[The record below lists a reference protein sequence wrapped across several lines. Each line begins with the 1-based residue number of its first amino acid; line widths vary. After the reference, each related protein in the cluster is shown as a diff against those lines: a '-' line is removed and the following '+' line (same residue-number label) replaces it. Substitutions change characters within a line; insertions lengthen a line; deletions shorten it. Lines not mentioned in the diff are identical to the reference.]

1 MKEKRKQTESYEAS
15 HIVRFE
21 KNGITLIA
29 LVVTIVILLI
39 LAGVSLNLALGSNG
53 IVMKASEAKAETNH
67 SLVYETIQMKS
78 DEYSMD
84 LENEEKGDLLAYL
97 QWNQIIND
105 NNEVNVEVLIGKKL
119 STGNGSGNR
128 DVYVVEENTDD
139 NTYELVY
146 KKHEN
151 IADRNLGVIGY
162 EKIGNDDPSDS
173 DIFDFDPITGSIAL
187 KNAQSY
193 YTDHCTGD
201 GQVTRLKKIVVP
213 AEIDGVTVKKVG
225 GVEKIHD
232 SGTTW
237 EKRYSIGFQSPYVE
251 EVVLPTTITSIENNA
266 FCNCTNLKKVNIPNT
281 ITSIDYNAFCNCTNL
296 KKVNI
301 PNSVTSIGNS
311 AFSGCTGLTSITI
324 PDSITS
330 IGSSTFYECTG
341 LTSIT
346 IPDSIT
352 IINRETFF
360 GCTDLTSVII
370 PNTVTKI
377 SDTAFSNCSGLTN
390 ITIPNSVTI
399 IENYAFSNCSGLTSI
414 TIPNGVISIGYYAFG
429 RCSGLTSIRVDENN
443 TVYDSRDNCN
453 ALIEK
458 STNELMVGCKNTT
471 IPNSVTSIGNSA
483 FNGCTGL
490 TSVTIPDSVTKIG
503 ESAFR
508 ECIGLTSVTIPNS
521 VTKIGRMAFYEC
533 VGLTNITIPNSVT
546 DIGSE
551 AFFKCTELANIVVDE
566 NNTVY
571 DSRDNCNAV
580 IEKNTNKLVFGCKNT
595 TIPNNVTSIG
605 DSAFYGCTGLT
616 SITIPSS
623 VTSIGNS
630 AFSGC
635 TGLTSITIPS
645 SVTSIGRSTFSGCTG
660 LTSIMIPSSVTSIDS
675 WAFGGWTSNQTIN
688 CEVSPKP
695 SGWKINWN
703 GSCNAQINWNVK

>member
-1 MKEKRKQTESYEAS
+1 MKEKRKQTESYS
-15 HIVRFE
+15 HTVRFE

-162 EKIGNDDPSDS
+162 EKIENDDPSDS

-193 YTDHCTGD
+193 YTDHYTGD

-251 EVVLPTTITSIENNA
+251 EIVLPTTITSIDNDA
-266 FCNCTNLKKVNIPNT
+266 FY
-281 ITSIDYNAFCNCTNL
+281 DCTNL

-301 PNSVTSIGNS
+301 PNSVTSIGDS

-330 IGSSTFYECTG
+330 IGYAAFRRTG
-341 LTSIT
+341 LTSAT

-360 GCTDLTSVII
+360 GCADLTSVII

-377 SDTAFSNCSGLTN
+377 SDA
-390 ITIPNSVTI
+390 
-399 IENYAFSNCSGLTSI
+399 AFSNCSGLTSI
-414 TIPNGVISIGYYAFG
+414 TIPNGVISIGYYTFDK
-429 RCSGLTSIRVDENN
+429 CIGLTSIRVDENN

-483 FNGCTGL
+483 FDGCTGL

-503 ESAFR
+503 
-508 ECIGLTSVTIPNS
+508 
-521 VTKIGRMAFYEC
+521 RMAFCEC

-546 DIGSE
+546 DIGSK

-580 IEKNTNKLVFGCKNT
+580 IEKNTNKLVSGCKNT

-605 DSAFYGCTGLT
+605 ESAFSSCSGLT
-616 SITIPSS
+616 NITIPDS

-630 AFSGC
+630 AFYE
-635 TGLTSITIPS
+635 
-645 SVTSIGRSTFSGCTG
+645 CTG
-660 LTSIMIPSSVTSIDS
+660 LTSIMIPSSVTNIDG

-688 CEVSPKP
+688 CEVLSKP
-695 SGWKINWN
+695 SGWKNNWN
-703 GSCNAQINWNVK
+703 GGCNAQIKWNAK

>member
-1 MKEKRKQTESYEAS
+1 MKEKRKQTESYS
-15 HIVRFE
+15 HTVRFE

-162 EKIGNDDPSDS
+162 EKIENDDPSDS

-193 YTDHCTGD
+193 YTDHYTGD

-213 AEIDGVTVKKVG
+213 AEFDGVTVKKVG

-251 EVVLPTTITSIENNA
+251 EIVLPTTITSIDNDA
-266 FCNCTNLKKVNIPNT
+266 FY
-281 ITSIDYNAFCNCTNL
+281 DCTNL

-301 PNSVTSIGNS
+301 PNSVTSIGDS

-330 IGSSTFYECTG
+330 IGYAAFRRTG
-341 LTSIT
+341 LTSAT

-360 GCTDLTSVII
+360 GCADLTSVII

-377 SDTAFSNCSGLTN
+377 SDA
-390 ITIPNSVTI
+390 
-399 IENYAFSNCSGLTSI
+399 AFSNCSGLTSI
-414 TIPNGVISIGYYAFG
+414 TIPNGVISIGYYTFDK
-429 RCSGLTSIRVDENN
+429 CIGLTSIRVDENN

-483 FNGCTGL
+483 FDGCTGL

-503 ESAFR
+503 
-508 ECIGLTSVTIPNS
+508 
-521 VTKIGRMAFYEC
+521 RMAFCEC

-546 DIGSE
+546 DIGSK

-580 IEKNTNKLVFGCKNT
+580 IEKNTNKLVSGCKNT

-605 DSAFYGCTGLT
+605 ESAFSSCSGLT
-616 SITIPSS
+616 NITIPDS

-630 AFSGC
+630 AFYE
-635 TGLTSITIPS
+635 
-645 SVTSIGRSTFSGCTG
+645 CTG
-660 LTSIMIPSSVTSIDS
+660 LTSIMIPSSVTNIDG

-688 CEVSPKP
+688 CEVLSKP
-695 SGWKINWN
+695 SGWKNNWN
-703 GSCNAQINWNVK
+703 GGCNAQIKWNAK

>member
-15 HIVRFE
+15 HTVRFE

-67 SLVYETIQMKS
+67 SLVYETIQVKS
-78 DEYSMD
+78 DEYSMN

-193 YTDHCTGD
+193 YTDHYTGD

-251 EVVLPTTITSIENNA
+251 EVVLPTTITSIDNDA
-266 FCNCTNLKKVNIPNT
+266 FY
-281 ITSIDYNAFCNCTNL
+281 DCTNL

-301 PNSVTSIGNS
+301 PNSVTSIGDF
-311 AFSGCTGLTSITI
+311 AFSGCTGLTSIMI

-330 IGSSTFYECTG
+330 IGYAAFQRTG
-341 LTSIT
+341 LTSAT

-352 IINRETFF
+352 IINEETFS

-377 SDTAFSNCSGLTN
+377 SYEAFSNCSGLTN

-399 IENYAFSNCSGLTSI
+399 IENYAFSNCYRLTSI
-414 TIPNGVISIGYYAFG
+414 AIVESVTSIGNYAFY

-483 FNGCTGL
+483 FYGCT
-490 TSVTIPDSVTKIG
+490 
-503 ESAFR
+503 
-508 ECIGLTSVTIPNS
+508 GLTSVTIPNS
-521 VTKIGRMAFYEC
+521 VTKLGESAFRECAGLASIEIPNSVTEIGSTAFYEC
-533 VGLTNITIPNSVT
+533 VGLTNITISNSVT
-546 DIGSE
+546 DIGNE
-551 AFFKCTELANIVVDE
+551 AFCKCTELANIVVDE

-580 IEKNTNKLVFGCKNT
+580 IEKNTNKLVLGCKNT

-605 DSAFYGCTGLT
+605 DSAFYECTGLT

-645 SVTSIGRSTFSGCTG
+645 SVTRIGRSTFYECTG

-688 CEVSPKP
+688 CEDLSKP

-703 GSCNAQINWNVK
+703 GSCNAQIKWNAK

>member
-1 MKEKRKQTESYEAS
+1 MKRERKQTESLAAS
-15 HIVRFE
+15 HTVRFE

-78 DEYSMD
+78 DEYSMN
-84 LENEEKGDLLAYL
+84 LENEEKGNLLAYL
-97 QWNQIIND
+97 KWNQIIND
-105 NNEVNVEVLIGKKL
+105 NNEVNVEALIGKKL

-173 DIFDFDPITGSIAL
+173 DIFDFNPITGSIAL

-193 YTDHCTGD
+193 YTDHYTGD

-251 EVVLPTTITSIENNA
+251 EVVLPTTITGIDNDA
-266 FCNCTNLKKVNIPNT
+266 FY
-281 ITSIDYNAFCNCTNL
+281 DCTNL

-301 PNSVTSIGNS
+301 PNSVTSIGDF
-311 AFSGCTGLTSITI
+311 AFSGCTGLTSIML

-330 IGSSTFYECTG
+330 IGSFAFSGCTG
-341 LTSIT
+341 LTSIK

-352 IINRETFF
+352 SIENSVFSE
-360 GCTDLTSVII
+360 CTKLTSVII

-377 SDTAFSNCSGLTN
+377 SYEAFSNCSGLTN

-399 IENYAFSNCSGLTSI
+399 IENYAFSNCYRLTSI
-414 TIPNGVISIGYYAFG
+414 AIVESVTSIGNYAFY

-483 FNGCTGL
+483 FYGCTGL
-490 TSVTIPDSVTKIG
+490 TSVTIPNRVTKLG

-508 ECIGLTSVTIPNS
+508 ECAGLASIEIPNS
-521 VTKIGRMAFYEC
+521 VTEIGSTAFYEC
-533 VGLTNITIPNSVT
+533 VGLTNITISNSVT
-546 DIGSE
+546 DIGNE
-551 AFFKCTELANIVVDE
+551 AFCKCTELANIVVDE

-605 DSAFYGCTGLT
+605 DTAFFECTGLT

-645 SVTSIGRSTFSGCTG
+645 SVTRIGRSTFYECTG

-703 GSCNAQINWNVK
+703 GSCNAQINWNAK

>member
-1 MKEKRKQTESYEAS
+1 MKEKRKQTESYETS
-15 HIVRFE
+15 HTVRFE

-78 DEYSMD
+78 DEYSMN
-84 LENEEKGDLLAYL
+84 LENEEKGNLLAYL

-105 NNEVNVEVLIGKKL
+105 NNEVNVEALIGKKL

-301 PNSVTSIGNS
+301 PNSVTSIGSS
-311 AFSGCTGLTSITI
+311 AFSG
-324 PDSITS
+324 
-330 IGSSTFYECTG
+330 CTG

-360 GCTDLTSVII
+360 GCADLTSVII

-377 SDTAFSNCSGLTN
+377 SYAAFSNCSGLTN

-453 ALIEK
+453 AVIEK
-458 STNELMVGCKNTT
+458 DTNKLVFGCKNTT

-483 FNGCTGL
+483 FDGCTGL
-490 TSVTIPDSVTKIG
+490 TSVTIPDSVTEIG
-503 ESAFR
+503 VSTFR

-546 DIGSE
+546 DIDNE
-551 AFFKCTELANIVVDE
+551 AFCKCTELANIVVDE

-605 DSAFYGCTGLT
+605 ESAFSSCSGLT
-616 SITIPSS
+616 NITIPDS

-630 AFSGC
+630 AFYE
-635 TGLTSITIPS
+635 
-645 SVTSIGRSTFSGCTG
+645 CTG
-660 LTSIMIPSSVTSIDS
+660 LTSIMIPSSVTSIDG

-688 CEVSPKP
+688 CEVLSKP

-703 GSCNAQINWNVK
+703 GYCNVKIKWNVQQ

>member
-15 HIVRFE
+15 HTVRLG

-78 DEYSMD
+78 DEYSMN

-193 YTDHCTGD
+193 YTDHYTGD
-201 GQVTRLKKIVVP
+201 GQVTKLKKIVVP
-213 AEIDGVTVKKVG
+213 EEIDGVTVKKVG
-225 GVEKIHD
+225 GVKKIHD
-232 SGTTW
+232 PGTTW
-237 EKRYSIGFQSPYVE
+237 ERRYSIGFQSTYVE
-251 EVVLPTTITSIENNA
+251 EVVLPTTITSIDNNA
-266 FCNCTNLKKVNIPNT
+266 FYNCTNLKKVN
-281 ITSIDYNAFCNCTNL
+281 
-296 KKVNI
+296 V
-301 PNSVTSIGNS
+301 PNSVTSIGEY
-311 AFSGCTGLTSITI
+311 AFAGTAITSITI

-330 IGSSTFYECTG
+330 IEYSVFC
-341 LTSIT
+341 
-346 IPDSIT
+346 
-352 IINRETFF
+352 
-360 GCTDLTSVII
+360 GCTELTSVII

-377 SDTAFSNCSGLTN
+377 SYAAFSNCSGLTN

-399 IENYAFSNCSGLTSI
+399 IEDYAFSNCYRLTSI
-414 TIPNGVISIGYYAFG
+414 AIVESVTSIGNYAFY

-471 IPNSVTSIGNSA
+471 IPNSVTSIANSA
-483 FNGCTGL
+483 FDGCTGL
-490 TSVTIPDSVTKIG
+490 TSVTIPDSVTEIG

-521 VTKIGRMAFYEC
+521 VTKIGRMAFYVC

-605 DSAFYGCTGLT
+605 NSAFYGCTGLT

-623 VTSIGNS
+623 VTR
-630 AFSGC
+630 
-635 TGLTSITIPS
+635 
-645 SVTSIGRSTFSGCTG
+645 IGRSTFYECTG

-675 WAFGGWTSNQTIN
+675 WAFDGWTSNQTIN
-688 CEVSPKP
+688 CGVSSKP
-695 SGWKINWN
+695 SGWKNNWN
-703 GSCNAQINWNVK
+703 YGCNAKIKWNVQQ

>member
-15 HIVRFE
+15 HTVRFE

-232 SGTTW
+232 PGTTW

-266 FCNCTNLKKVNIPNT
+266 FCNCTNLKKVNIPN
-281 ITSIDYNAFCNCTNL
+281 
-296 KKVNI
+296 
-301 PNSVTSIGNS
+301 SVTSIGSS

-330 IGSSTFYECTG
+330 IGSSAFSECTG

-360 GCTDLTSVII
+360 GCADLTSVII

-377 SDTAFSNCSGLTN
+377 SYAAFSNCSGLTN

-453 ALIEK
+453 AVIEK
-458 STNELMVGCKNTT
+458 DTNKLVFGCKNTT

-483 FNGCTGL
+483 FDGCTGL
-490 TSVTIPDSVTKIG
+490 TSVTIPDSVTEIG
-503 ESAFR
+503 VSTFR

-546 DIGSE
+546 DIDNE
-551 AFFKCTELANIVVDE
+551 AFCKCTELANIVVDE

-605 DSAFYGCTGLT
+605 ESAFSSCSGLT
-616 SITIPSS
+616 NITIPDS

-630 AFSGC
+630 AFYE
-635 TGLTSITIPS
+635 
-645 SVTSIGRSTFSGCTG
+645 CTG
-660 LTSIMIPSSVTSIDS
+660 LTSIMIPSSVTSIDG

-688 CEVSPKP
+688 CEVLSKP

-703 GSCNAQINWNVK
+703 GYCNAQINWNAK

>member
-15 HIVRFE
+15 HTVRFE

-193 YTDHCTGD
+193 YTDHYTGD

-251 EVVLPTTITSIENNA
+251 EVVLPTTITSIDNDA
-266 FCNCTNLKKVNIPNT
+266 FY
-281 ITSIDYNAFCNCTNL
+281 DCTNL

-301 PNSVTSIGNS
+301 PNSVTSIGSS

-330 IGSSTFYECTG
+330 IGSSAFSECTG

-360 GCTDLTSVII
+360 GCADLTSVII

-377 SDTAFSNCSGLTN
+377 SYAAFSNCSGLTN

-453 ALIEK
+453 AVIEK
-458 STNELMVGCKNTT
+458 DTNKLVFGCKNTT

-483 FNGCTGL
+483 FDGCTGL
-490 TSVTIPDSVTKIG
+490 TSVTIPDSVTEIG
-503 ESAFR
+503 VSTFR

-546 DIGSE
+546 DIDNE
-551 AFFKCTELANIVVDE
+551 AFCKCTELANIVVDE

-605 DSAFYGCTGLT
+605 ESAFSSCSGLT
-616 SITIPSS
+616 NITIPDS

-630 AFSGC
+630 AFYE
-635 TGLTSITIPS
+635 
-645 SVTSIGRSTFSGCTG
+645 CTG
-660 LTSIMIPSSVTSIDS
+660 LTSIMIPSSVTSIDG

-688 CEVSPKP
+688 CEVLSKP

-703 GSCNAQINWNVK
+703 GYCNVKIKWNVQQ

>member
-15 HIVRFE
+15 HTVRFE

-193 YTDHCTGD
+193 YTDHYTGD

-251 EVVLPTTITSIENNA
+251 EVVLPTTITSIDNDA
-266 FCNCTNLKKVNIPNT
+266 FY
-281 ITSIDYNAFCNCTNL
+281 DCTNL

-301 PNSVTSIGNS
+301 PNSVTSIGSS

-330 IGSSTFYECTG
+330 IGSSAFSECTG

-360 GCTDLTSVII
+360 GCADLTSVII

-377 SDTAFSNCSGLTN
+377 SYAAFSNCSGLTN

-453 ALIEK
+453 A
-458 STNELMVGCKNTT
+458 
-471 IPNSVTSIGNSA
+471 
-483 FNGCTGL
+483 
-490 TSVTIPDSVTKIG
+490 
-503 ESAFR
+503 
-508 ECIGLTSVTIPNS
+508 
-521 VTKIGRMAFYEC
+521 
-533 VGLTNITIPNSVT
+533 
-546 DIGSE
+546 
-551 AFFKCTELANIVVDE
+551 
-566 NNTVY
+566 
-571 DSRDNCNAV
+571 V

-605 DSAFYGCTGLT
+605 ESAFSSCSGLT
-616 SITIPSS
+616 NITIPDS

-630 AFSGC
+630 AFYE
-635 TGLTSITIPS
+635 
-645 SVTSIGRSTFSGCTG
+645 CTG
-660 LTSIMIPSSVTSIDS
+660 LTSIMIPSSVTSIDG

-688 CEVSPKP
+688 CEVLSKP

-703 GSCNAQINWNVK
+703 GYCNVKIKWNVQQ

>member
-15 HIVRFE
+15 HTVRFE

-67 SLVYETIQMKS
+67 SLVYETIQVKS
-78 DEYSMD
+78 DEYSMN

-193 YTDHCTGD
+193 YTDHYTGD

-251 EVVLPTTITSIENNA
+251 EVVLPTTITSIDNDA
-266 FCNCTNLKKVNIPNT
+266 FY
-281 ITSIDYNAFCNCTNL
+281 DCTNL

-301 PNSVTSIGNS
+301 PNSVTSIGDF
-311 AFSGCTGLTSITI
+311 AFSGCTGLTSIMI

-330 IGSSTFYECTG
+330 IGYAAFQRTG
-341 LTSIT
+341 LTSAT

-352 IINRETFF
+352 IINEETFS

-377 SDTAFSNCSGLTN
+377 SYEAFSNCSGLTN

-399 IENYAFSNCSGLTSI
+399 IENYAF
-414 TIPNGVISIGYYAFG
+414 Y

-483 FNGCTGL
+483 F
-490 TSVTIPDSVTKIG
+490 
-503 ESAFR
+503 
-508 ECIGLTSVTIPNS
+508 
-521 VTKIGRMAFYEC
+521 Y
-533 VGLTNITIPNSVT
+533 
-546 DIGSE
+546 
-551 AFFKCTELANIVVDE
+551 
-566 NNTVY
+566 
-571 DSRDNCNAV
+571 
-580 IEKNTNKLVFGCKNT
+580 
-595 TIPNNVTSIG
+595 
-605 DSAFYGCTGLT
+605 
-616 SITIPSS
+616 
-623 VTSIGNS
+623 
-630 AFSGC
+630 
-635 TGLTSITIPS
+635 
-645 SVTSIGRSTFSGCTG
+645 
-660 LTSIMIPSSVTSIDS
+660 
-675 WAFGGWTSNQTIN
+675 
-688 CEVSPKP
+688 
-695 SGWKINWN
+695 
-703 GSCNAQINWNVK
+703 

>member
-15 HIVRFE
+15 HTVRFE

-78 DEYSMD
+78 DEYSMN

-193 YTDHCTGD
+193 YTDHYTGD

-251 EVVLPTTITSIENNA
+251 EVVLPTTITSIDNDA
-266 FCNCTNLKKVNIPNT
+266 FY
-281 ITSIDYNAFCNCTNL
+281 DCTNL

-301 PNSVTSIGNS
+301 PNSITSIGDF
-311 AFSGCTGLTSITI
+311 AFSGCTGLTSIML

-330 IGSSTFYECTG
+330 IGYAAFQRTG
-341 LTSIT
+341 LTSAT

-352 IINRETFF
+352 IINEETFSE
-360 GCTDLTSVII
+360 CTDLTSVII

-377 SDTAFSNCSGLTN
+377 SYEAFSNCSGLTN

-399 IENYAFSNCSGLTSI
+399 IENYAFSNCYRLTSI
-414 TIPNGVISIGYYAFG
+414 VIVESVTSIGNYAFY

-483 FNGCTGL
+483 FYGCT
-490 TSVTIPDSVTKIG
+490 
-503 ESAFR
+503 
-508 ECIGLTSVTIPNS
+508 GLTSVTIPNS
-521 VTKIGRMAFYEC
+521 VTKLGESAFRECAGLASIEIPNSVTEIGSTAFYEC
-533 VGLTNITIPNSVT
+533 VGLTNITISNSVT
-546 DIGSE
+546 DIGNE
-551 AFFKCTELANIVVDE
+551 AFCKCTELANIVVDE

-605 DSAFYGCTGLT
+605 DSAFYECTGLT

-645 SVTSIGRSTFSGCTG
+645 SVTRIGRSTFYECTG

-688 CEVSPKP
+688 CEDLSKP

-703 GSCNAQINWNVK
+703 GSCNAQIKWNAK

>member
-15 HIVRFE
+15 HTVRFE

-29 LVVTIVILLI
+29 LVVIIVILLI

-78 DEYSMD
+78 DEYSMN
-84 LENEEKGDLLAYL
+84 LENEEKGNLLAYL

-105 NNEVNVEVLIGKKL
+105 NNEVNVEALIGKKL

-232 SGTTW
+232 PGTTW

-301 PNSVTSIGNS
+301 PNSVTSIGSS

-330 IGSSTFYECTG
+330 IGSSAFSECTG

-360 GCTDLTSVII
+360 GCADLTSVII

-377 SDTAFSNCSGLTN
+377 SYAAFSNCSGLTN

-453 ALIEK
+453 AVIEK
-458 STNELMVGCKNTT
+458 DTNKLVFGCKNTT

-483 FNGCTGL
+483 FDGCTGL
-490 TSVTIPDSVTKIG
+490 TSVTIPDSVTEIG
-503 ESAFR
+503 VSTFR

-546 DIGSE
+546 DIDNE
-551 AFFKCTELANIVVDE
+551 AFCKCTELANIVVDE

-605 DSAFYGCTGLT
+605 ESAFSSCSGLT
-616 SITIPSS
+616 NITIPDS

-630 AFSGC
+630 AFYE
-635 TGLTSITIPS
+635 
-645 SVTSIGRSTFSGCTG
+645 CTG
-660 LTSIMIPSSVTSIDS
+660 LTSIMIPSSVTSIDG

-688 CEVSPKP
+688 CEVLSKP
-695 SGWKINWN
+695 SGWKNNWN
-703 GSCNAQINWNVK
+703 GGCNAQINWNAK

>member
-1 MKEKRKQTESYEAS
+1 MKEKRKQTESYS
-15 HIVRFE
+15 HTVRFE

-78 DEYSMD
+78 DEYSMN

-193 YTDHCTGD
+193 YTDHYTGD

-251 EVVLPTTITSIENNA
+251 EVVLPTTITSIDNDA
-266 FCNCTNLKKVNIPNT
+266 FY
-281 ITSIDYNAFCNCTNL
+281 DCTNL

-301 PNSVTSIGNS
+301 PNSVTSIGDF
-311 AFSGCTGLTSITI
+311 AFSGCTGLTSIML

-330 IGSSTFYECTG
+330 IGYAAFQRTG
-341 LTSIT
+341 LTSAT

-352 IINRETFF
+352 IINEETFS

-377 SDTAFSNCSGLTN
+377 SYEAFSNCSGLTN

-399 IENYAFSNCSGLTSI
+399 IENYAFSNCYRLTSI
-414 TIPNGVISIGYYAFG
+414 AIVESVTSIGNYAFY

-483 FNGCTGL
+483 FYGCT
-490 TSVTIPDSVTKIG
+490 
-503 ESAFR
+503 
-508 ECIGLTSVTIPNS
+508 GLTSVTIPNS
-521 VTKIGRMAFYEC
+521 VTKLGESAFRECAGLASIEIPNSVTEIGSTAFYEC
-533 VGLTNITIPNSVT
+533 VGLTNITISNSVT
-546 DIGSE
+546 DIGNE
-551 AFFKCTELANIVVDE
+551 AFCKCTELANIVVDE

-605 DSAFYGCTGLT
+605 DSAFYECTGLT

-645 SVTSIGRSTFSGCTG
+645 SVTRIGRSTFYECTG

-675 WAFGGWTSNQTIN
+675 WAFGGWKSNQTIN
-688 CEVSPKP
+688 CEDLSKP
-695 SGWKINWN
+695 SGWKNNWN

>member
-15 HIVRFE
+15 HTVRFE

-97 QWNQIIND
+97 QLNQIIND

-162 EKIGNDDPSDS
+162 EKIGNDDTSDS

-301 PNSVTSIGNS
+301 PNSVTSIGSS
-311 AFSGCTGLTSITI
+311 AFSG
-324 PDSITS
+324 
-330 IGSSTFYECTG
+330 CTG

-360 GCTDLTSVII
+360 GCADLTSVII

-377 SDTAFSNCSGLTN
+377 SYAAFSNCSGLTN

-399 IENYAFSNCSGLTSI
+399 IENYAFSNCYRLTSI
-414 TIPNGVISIGYYAFG
+414 AIVESVTSIGNYAFY

-453 ALIEK
+453 AVIK
-458 STNELMVGCKNTT
+458 KDTNKLVFGCKNTT
-471 IPNSVTSIGNSA
+471 IPNSVTSIANSA
-483 FNGCTGL
+483 FDGCTGL
-490 TSVTIPDSVTKIG
+490 TSVTIPDSVTEIG

-546 DIGSE
+546 DIDNE
-551 AFFKCTELANIVVDE
+551 AFCKCTELANIVVDE

-605 DSAFYGCTGLT
+605 DTAFFECTGLT

-645 SVTSIGRSTFSGCTG
+645 SVTRIGRSTFYECTG

-703 GSCNAQINWNVK
+703 GSCNAQINWNAK

>member
-1 MKEKRKQTESYEAS
+1 MKEKRKQTESYS
-15 HIVRFE
+15 HTVRFE

-213 AEIDGVTVKKVG
+213 EEIDGVKVTKVG

-232 SGTTW
+232 PGTTW
-237 EKRYSIGFQSPYVE
+237 EKRYSIGFRSPYVE
-251 EVVLPTTITSIENNA
+251 EVVLPTTITSLDYSA
-266 FCNCTNLKKVNIPNT
+266 FYNCTNLR
-281 ITSIDYNAFCNCTNL
+281 
-296 KKVNI
+296 KVNI
-301 PNSVTSIGNS
+301 PNSVTSIGGY
-311 AFSGCTGLTSITI
+311 AFAGTAITSITI

-330 IGSSTFYECTG
+330 IGYAAFQRTG
-341 LTSIT
+341 LTSAT

-352 IINRETFF
+352 IINEETFS

-377 SDTAFSNCSGLTN
+377 SYAAFSNCSGLTN

-399 IENYAFSNCSGLTSI
+399 IENYAFSNCYRLTSI
-414 TIPNGVISIGYYAFG
+414 AIVESVTSIGNYAFY

-453 ALIEK
+453 AVIK
-458 STNELMVGCKNTT
+458 KDTNKLVFGCKNTT
-471 IPNSVTSIGNSA
+471 IPNSVTSIANSA
-483 FNGCTGL
+483 FDGCTGL
-490 TSVTIPDSVTKIG
+490 TSVTIPDSVTEIG

-546 DIGSE
+546 DIDNE
-551 AFFKCTELANIVVDE
+551 AFCKCTELANIVVDE

-605 DSAFYGCTGLT
+605 ESAFSSCSGLT
-616 SITIPSS
+616 NITIPDS

-630 AFSGC
+630 AFYE
-635 TGLTSITIPS
+635 
-645 SVTSIGRSTFSGCTG
+645 CTG
-660 LTSIMIPSSVTSIDS
+660 LTSIMIPSSVTSIDG

-688 CEVSPKP
+688 CEVLSKP

-703 GSCNAQINWNVK
+703 GYCNVKIKWNVQQ

>member
-15 HIVRFE
+15 HTVRFE

-232 SGTTW
+232 PGTTW

-301 PNSVTSIGNS
+301 PNSVTSIGSS
-311 AFSGCTGLTSITI
+311 AFSG
-324 PDSITS
+324 
-330 IGSSTFYECTG
+330 CTG

-360 GCTDLTSVII
+360 GCADLTSVII

-377 SDTAFSNCSGLTN
+377 SYAAFSNCSGLTN

-453 ALIEK
+453 AVIEK
-458 STNELMVGCKNTT
+458 DTNKLVFGCKNTT

-483 FNGCTGL
+483 FDGCTGL
-490 TSVTIPDSVTKIG
+490 TSVTIPDSVTEIG
-503 ESAFR
+503 VSTFR

-546 DIGSE
+546 DIDNE
-551 AFFKCTELANIVVDE
+551 AFCKCTELANIVVDE

-605 DSAFYGCTGLT
+605 ESAFSSCSGLT
-616 SITIPSS
+616 NITIPDS

-630 AFSGC
+630 AFYE
-635 TGLTSITIPS
+635 
-645 SVTSIGRSTFSGCTG
+645 CTG
-660 LTSIMIPSSVTSIDS
+660 LTSIMIPSSVTSIDG

-688 CEVSPKP
+688 CEVLSKP
-695 SGWKINWN
+695 SGWKNNWN
-703 GSCNAQINWNVK
+703 GGCNAQINWNAK

>member
-1 MKEKRKQTESYEAS
+1 MRLFT
-15 HIVRFE
+15 HTGNLN

-187 KNAQSY
+187 KNAPSY
-193 YTDHCTGD
+193 YTDHYTGD

-237 EKRYSIGFQSPYVE
+237 EKRYSIGIQSPYVE
-251 EVVLPTTITSIENNA
+251 EVVLPTTITSIDNNA

-301 PNSVTSIGNS
+301 PNSVTSIGNF
-311 AFSGCTGLTSITI
+311 AFSGCTGLTSITL

-330 IGSSTFYECTG
+330 IGYAAFQRTG
-341 LTSIT
+341 LTSAT

-352 IINRETFF
+352 IINEETFS

-377 SDTAFSNCSGLTN
+377 SYAAFSNCSGLTN

-399 IENYAFSNCSGLTSI
+399 IENYAFSNCYRLTSI
-414 TIPNGVISIGYYAFG
+414 AIAESVTSIENYAFY

-483 FNGCTGL
+483 FYGCT
-490 TSVTIPDSVTKIG
+490 
-503 ESAFR
+503 
-508 ECIGLTSVTIPNS
+508 GLTSVTIPNS
-521 VTKIGRMAFYEC
+521 VTKIGGMAFYEC

-546 DIGSE
+546 DIGSKV
-551 AFFKCTELANIVVDE
+551 FFKCTELANIVVDE

-595 TIPNNVTSIG
+595 TIPNNATSIG
-605 DSAFYGCTGLT
+605 DSAFYECTGLT

-630 AFSGC
+630 AFYGC

-645 SVTSIGRSTFSGCTG
+645 SVTRIGRSTFYECTG
-660 LTSIMIPSSVTSIDS
+660 LTSITIPSSVTSIDS

-688 CEVSPKP
+688 CEVSPTP
-695 SGWKINWN
+695 SGWKNNWN
-703 GSCNAQINWNVK
+703 GSCNAQIKWNAK

>member
-15 HIVRFE
+15 HTVRFE

-67 SLVYETIQMKS
+67 SLVYETIQVKS
-78 DEYSMD
+78 DEYSMN

-193 YTDHCTGD
+193 YTDHYTGD

-251 EVVLPTTITSIENNA
+251 EVVLPTTITSIDNDA
-266 FCNCTNLKKVNIPNT
+266 FY
-281 ITSIDYNAFCNCTNL
+281 DCTNL

-301 PNSVTSIGNS
+301 PNSVTSIGDF
-311 AFSGCTGLTSITI
+311 AFSGCTGLTSIMI

-330 IGSSTFYECTG
+330 IGYAAFQRTG
-341 LTSIT
+341 LTSAT

-352 IINRETFF
+352 IINEETFS

-377 SDTAFSNCSGLTN
+377 SYEAFSNCSGLTN

-399 IENYAFSNCSGLTSI
+399 IENYAF
-414 TIPNGVISIGYYAFG
+414 Y

-483 FNGCTGL
+483 FYGCT
-490 TSVTIPDSVTKIG
+490 
-503 ESAFR
+503 
-508 ECIGLTSVTIPNS
+508 GLTSVTIPNS
-521 VTKIGRMAFYEC
+521 VTKLGESAFRECAGLASIEIPNSVTEIGSTAFYEC
-533 VGLTNITIPNSVT
+533 VGLTNITISNSVT
-546 DIGSE
+546 DIGNE
-551 AFFKCTELANIVVDE
+551 AFCKCTELANIVVDE

-605 DSAFYGCTGLT
+605 DSAFYECTGLT

-645 SVTSIGRSTFSGCTG
+645 SVTRIGRSTFYECTG

-688 CEVSPKP
+688 CEDLSKP

-703 GSCNAQINWNVK
+703 GSCNAQIKWNAK

>member
-15 HIVRFE
+15 HTVRFE

-67 SLVYETIQMKS
+67 SLVYETIQVKS
-78 DEYSMD
+78 DEYSMN

-193 YTDHCTGD
+193 YTDHYTGD

-251 EVVLPTTITSIENNA
+251 EVVLPTTITSIDNDA
-266 FCNCTNLKKVNIPNT
+266 FY
-281 ITSIDYNAFCNCTNL
+281 DCTNL

-301 PNSVTSIGNS
+301 PNSVTSIGDF
-311 AFSGCTGLTSITI
+311 AFSGCTGLTSIMI

-330 IGSSTFYECTG
+330 IGYAAFQRTG
-341 LTSIT
+341 LTSAT

-352 IINRETFF
+352 IINEETFS

-377 SDTAFSNCSGLTN
+377 SYEAFSNCSGLTN

-399 IENYAFSNCSGLTSI
+399 IENYAFSNCYRLTSI
-414 TIPNGVISIGYYAFG
+414 AIVESVTSIGNYAFY

-483 FNGCTGL
+483 FYGCT
-490 TSVTIPDSVTKIG
+490 
-503 ESAFR
+503 
-508 ECIGLTSVTIPNS
+508 GLTSVTIPNS
-521 VTKIGRMAFYEC
+521 VTKLGESAFRECAGLASIEIPNSVTEIGSTAFYEC
-533 VGLTNITIPNSVT
+533 VGLTNITISNSVT
-546 DIGSE
+546 DIGNE
-551 AFFKCTELANIVVDE
+551 AFCKCTELANIVVDE

-605 DSAFYGCTGLT
+605 DSAFYECTGLT

-645 SVTSIGRSTFSGCTG
+645 SVTRIGRSTFYECTG

-688 CEVSPKP
+688 CEDLSKP

-703 GSCNAQINWNVK
+703 GSCNAQIKWNAK

>member
-1 MKEKRKQTESYEAS
+1 MKEKRKQTESYS
-15 HIVRFE
+15 HTVRFE

-78 DEYSMD
+78 DEYSMN

-193 YTDHCTGD
+193 YTDHYTGD

-251 EVVLPTTITSIENNA
+251 EVVLPTTITSIDNDA
-266 FCNCTNLKKVNIPNT
+266 FY
-281 ITSIDYNAFCNCTNL
+281 DCTNL

-311 AFSGCTGLTSITI
+311 AFYGCT
-324 PDSITS
+324 
-330 IGSSTFYECTG
+330 
-341 LTSIT
+341 
-346 IPDSIT
+346 
-352 IINRETFF
+352 
-360 GCTDLTSVII
+360 
-370 PNTVTKI
+370 
-377 SDTAFSNCSGLTN
+377 
-390 ITIPNSVTI
+390 
-399 IENYAFSNCSGLTSI
+399 
-414 TIPNGVISIGYYAFG
+414 
-429 RCSGLTSIRVDENN
+429 
-443 TVYDSRDNCN
+443 
-453 ALIEK
+453 
-458 STNELMVGCKNTT
+458 
-471 IPNSVTSIGNSA
+471 
-483 FNGCTGL
+483 
-490 TSVTIPDSVTKIG
+490 
-503 ESAFR
+503 
-508 ECIGLTSVTIPNS
+508 GLTSVTIPNS
-521 VTKIGRMAFYEC
+521 VTKLGESAFRECAGLASIEIPNSVTEIGSTAFYEC
-533 VGLTNITIPNSVT
+533 VGLTNITISNSVT
-546 DIGSE
+546 DIGNE
-551 AFFKCTELANIVVDE
+551 AFCKCTELANIVVDE

-595 TIPNNVTSIG
+595 TIPNNATSIG
-605 DSAFYGCTGLT
+605 DSAFYECTGLT

-645 SVTSIGRSTFSGCTG
+645 SVTRIGRSTFYECTG

-675 WAFGGWTSNQTIN
+675 WAFDGWTSNQTIN
-688 CEVSPKP
+688 CEVLSKP
-695 SGWKINWN
+695 SGWKNNWN
-703 GSCNAQINWNVK
+703 GGCNAQIKWNAK

>member
-15 HIVRFE
+15 HTVRFE

-193 YTDHCTGD
+193 YTDHYTGD

-251 EVVLPTTITSIENNA
+251 EVVLPTTITSIDNDA
-266 FCNCTNLKKVNIPNT
+266 FY
-281 ITSIDYNAFCNCTNL
+281 DCTNL

-301 PNSVTSIGNS
+301 PNSVTSIGDF
-311 AFSGCTGLTSITI
+311 AFSGCTGLTSIMI

-330 IGSSTFYECTG
+330 IGYAAFQRTG
-341 LTSIT
+341 LTSAT

-352 IINRETFF
+352 IINEETFS

-377 SDTAFSNCSGLTN
+377 SYEAFSNCSGLTN

-399 IENYAFSNCSGLTSI
+399 IENYAFSNCYRLTSI
-414 TIPNGVISIGYYAFG
+414 AIVESVTSIGNYAFY

-483 FNGCTGL
+483 FYGCT
-490 TSVTIPDSVTKIG
+490 
-503 ESAFR
+503 
-508 ECIGLTSVTIPNS
+508 GLTSVTIPNS
-521 VTKIGRMAFYEC
+521 VTKLGESAFRECAGLASIEIPNSVTEIGSTAFYEC
-533 VGLTNITIPNSVT
+533 VGLTNITISNSVT
-546 DIGSE
+546 DIGNE
-551 AFFKCTELANIVVDE
+551 AFCKCTELANIVVDE

-605 DSAFYGCTGLT
+605 DSAFYECTGLT

-645 SVTSIGRSTFSGCTG
+645 SVTRIGRSTFYECTG

-688 CEVSPKP
+688 CEDLSKP

-703 GSCNAQINWNVK
+703 GSCNAQIKWNAK

>member
-232 SGTTW
+232 PGTTW
-237 EKRYSIGFQSPYVE
+237 EERYSIGFQSPYVE

-281 ITSIDYNAFCNCTNL
+281 ITSIDYNAFRNCTNL

-330 IGSSTFYECTG
+330 IGSSTFYKCTG

-399 IENYAFSNCSGLTSI
+399 IENFAFSNCSGLTSI

-483 FNGCTGL
+483 FDGCTGL
-490 TSVTIPDSVTKIG
+490 TSVTIPDSVTEIG
-503 ESAFR
+503 VSTFR

-546 DIGSE
+546 DIDNE
-551 AFFKCTELANIVVDE
+551 AFCKCTELANIVVDE

-605 DSAFYGCTGLT
+605 ESAFSSCSGLT
-616 SITIPSS
+616 NITIPDS

-630 AFSGC
+630 AFYE
-635 TGLTSITIPS
+635 
-645 SVTSIGRSTFSGCTG
+645 CTG
-660 LTSIMIPSSVTSIDS
+660 LTSIMIPSSVTSIDG

-688 CEVSPKP
+688 CEVLSKP

-703 GSCNAQINWNVK
+703 GYCNAQINWNVK